1 MGNPHVLLIPYP
13 VQGHVIPLME
23 LAQCL
28 ARHGINITFALTET
42 THDRILNSLALNNVA
57 LDDGIHLVTVLDG
70 SESNESS
77 NVPGKLSEAIFKIM
91 PGKVEK
97 LIRDINA
104 SSESEG
110 EKISCVVADQSLGW
124 ALELAKKMGVQTA
137 AFLPAA
143 AANLVLGFNIPK
155 LVDDGIINN
164 EGIPAENKTFQFA
177 PTMPF
182 MNTSDFV
189 WVRMGNSTMQKIIF
203 HMMLGNNKSVK
214 SADWLIC
221 NSAYDLEP
229 GAFSLSPEILPIGPL
244 LAPKSL
250 TTPTSP
256 AGSFWPAEPNCLKF
270 LDQHPPRS
278 IIYAAFGSSTSFS
291 EAQFAELAK
300 GLELTNRPFLWV
312 DANRKTNTT
321 ERGMIVNWAPQQEVL
336 SHPSVGCFLSHCG
349 WNSTIESAI
358 NGVPILCWP
367 YFADQFIN
375 QSYICDVWKIGV
387 ALKRNNGSDGIIKCE
402 EIKNKVDQLLGDHS
416 FKERA
421 LHLKEVTRANIA
433 EGGSSHNN
441 LMSFI
446 KWINAN
452 INM

>member
-1 MGNPHVLLIPYP
+1 MGNPHILVIPYP
-13 VQGHVIPLME
+13 AQGHVIPLME

-28 ARHGINITFALTET
+28 ARHGGINITFVLTQT
-42 THDRILNSLALNNVA
+42 THSQILNSSALNNVA
-57 LDDGIHLVTVLDG
+57 LDDGIHLVSVLDA

-77 NVPGKLSEAIFKIM
+77 NVPGKLFEAISKIM

-97 LIRDINA
+97 LIRGINA
-104 SSESEG
+104 SSSESH
-110 EKISCVVADQSLGW
+110 ITCVIADQSLGW
-124 ALELAKKMGVQTA
+124 ALELAKKLGVQTA

-155 LVDDGIINN
+155 LIDDGIINN

-189 WVRMGNSTMQKIIF
+189 WVRMGNLTLQRVVF
-203 HMMLGNNKSVK
+203 QMMLGNNKSVK

-229 GAFSLSPEILPIGPL
+229 GAFSLAPEILPIGPL
-244 LAPKSL
+244 LATKTL
-250 TTPTSP
+250 KTPTSS

-270 LDQHPPRS
+270 LDQHPPCS
-278 IIYAAFGSSTSFS
+278 TIYAAFGSSTAFS
-291 EAQFAELAK
+291 EAQFEELAK

-312 DANRKTNTT
+312 VKSDDANRKPNIS
-321 ERGMIVNWAPQQEVL
+321 ERGMMVNWTPQQEVL
-336 SHPSVGCFLSHCG
+336 SHPSLGCFLSHCG

-375 QSYICDVWKIGV
+375 QSYICDVWKIGL
-387 ALKRNNGSDGIIKCE
+387 ALKRDNNGSGIIKSE
-402 EIKNKVDQLLGDHS
+402 EIKNKVDQLLGDNS

-441 LMSFI
+441 LMNFI
-446 KWINAN
+446 KWINA
-452 INM
+452 